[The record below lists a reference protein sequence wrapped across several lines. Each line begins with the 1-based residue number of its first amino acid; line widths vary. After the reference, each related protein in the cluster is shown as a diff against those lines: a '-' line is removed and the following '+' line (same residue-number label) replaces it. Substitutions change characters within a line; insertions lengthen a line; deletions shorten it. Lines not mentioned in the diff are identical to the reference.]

1 VTDGRG
7 AGSADERGA
16 RAMKRTLR
24 TFADADSVCRAA
36 REELLRRAGT
46 AIAEHGRFTLA
57 LSGGSTPKILYASLV
72 DADLDWSRVHLFFGD
87 ERCVPPDDEQSNYRM
102 AREALISKIDIPAA
116 NVHRIQAELA
126 SVDEAVMQYQSDLRA
141 FFGLKE
147 PSELP
152 RFDLVLLGLGPD
164 GHTASLFPGT
174 TALDEEERLVAA
186 PWVSRLGTHR
196 ITLTARVI
204 NHAACVMFLVAGADK
219 AETLKAVLEGPPRP
233 RELPSQMIQPTEGE
247 LLWFVDRAAG
257 KSLADSN

>member
-1 VTDGRG
+1 
-7 AGSADERGA
+7 
-16 RAMKRTLR
+16 MKRTVR

-36 REELLRRAGT
+36 REEVLRRGVA
-46 AIAEHGRFTLA
+46 AIAEHGRFALA
-57 LSGGSTPKILYASLV
+57 LSGGSTPKILYASLAG
-72 DADLDWSRVHLFFGD
+72 ADLDWSRVHLFFGD

-102 AREALISKIDIPAA
+102 AREALISKIEIPAA

-126 SVDEAVMQYQSDLRA
+126 SVDEAVLHYQADLRA

-152 RFDLVLLGLGPD
+152 RFDLVLLGMGPD

-174 TALDEEERLVAA
+174 SALDEDERLVAA
-186 PWVSRLGTHR
+186 PWVAKFGTHR

-204 NHAACVMFLVAGADK
+204 NHSACVMFLVAGKDK
-219 AETLKAVLEGPPRP
+219 TETLKAVLEGPPLP

-247 LLWFVDRAAG
+247 LLWFVDRAAAQ
-257 KSLADSN
+257 SLTSAH